1 MSDWRSK
8 KSSGKDA
15 YLAKMKSATQP
26 ILQGRLSKQ
35 MKRMLPCYAI
45 LIFFIFVVSRIGSSD
60 SDKSNHN
67 KRAVSAAYQSSP
79 ALKFS
84 EQFPRK
90 IWQMWKVDPLGF
102 EERDLVRA
110 KSWTSKNPG
119 HRYEVLTDSNDMY
132 WVESTFGPEGF
143 DEPNIV
149 RVYREL
155 TARIIK
161 ADILRYLVMWVEGGT
176 YADIDVE
183 ALKPI
188 DRFIPDRYNEADV
201 NMVISVEIDQPQFKD
216 HSILGQKS
224 QSFCQWTFMC
234 KPRQPVMMRL
244 INHIINWLDRIAEKQ
259 GVPISDIVLDFDDVL
274 VGTGPSAFTE
284 AVLAEMSVAAGKEV
298 TWDTFHLMQESKLV
312 GGFLVLT
319 VEAFAAGQG
328 HSDSGNHNSRGALVK
343 HHYHASGWPTN
354 HPRYNHPVYGE
365 VERCNWNPDCVAAWD
380 AHKAEFD
387 ALPAEEQ
394 VKQIWDKL
402 AQQSEEQVGPPVG
415 APLDSFP
422 VANPPQGAAI
432 PVGGGDQLPLVPM
445 DPGLKDAGLG
455 PGYQP

>member
-1 MSDWRSK
+1 
-8 KSSGKDA
+8 
-15 YLAKMKSATQP
+15 
-26 ILQGRLSKQ
+26 
-35 MKRMLPCYAI
+35 
-45 LIFFIFVVSRIGSSD
+45 
-60 SDKSNHN
+60 
-67 KRAVSAAYQSSP
+67 
-79 ALKFS
+79 
-84 EQFPRK
+84 
-90 IWQMWKVDPLGF
+90 
-102 EERDLVRA
+102 
-110 KSWTSKNPG
+110 
-119 HRYEVLTDSNDMY
+119 
-132 WVESTFGPEGF
+132 
-143 DEPNIV
+143 
-149 RVYREL
+149 
-155 TARIIK
+155 
-161 ADILRYLVMWVEGGT
+161 
-176 YADIDVE
+176 
-183 ALKPI
+183 
-188 DRFIPDRYNEADV
+188 
-201 NMVISVEIDQPQFKD
+201 
-216 HSILGQKS
+216 
-224 QSFCQWTFMC
+224 
-234 KPRQPVMMRL
+234 MRL